1 MNLNV
6 HQDHPGGFTVTFQG
20 PLLGGAD
27 SRLFIFDVAGAP
39 DLAASAGVVRRR
51 ADVGVGAPDEL
62 SLRLAQAIEMREGS
76 ACCFD
81 ADLFHSTAPV
91 IQGAKQREVNPG
103 ARAGERGSAERGGG
117 SGRRSSCLVIPD

>member
-27 SRLFIFDVAGAP
+27 SRLFIFDEAGAP
-39 DLAASAGVVRRR
+39 DRHERSLQLA
-51 ADVGVGAPDEL
+51 ET
-62 SLRLAQAIEMREGS
+62 IEMREGS

-91 IQGAKQREVNPG
+91 IQGAKQGEGRALGPAQERARE
-103 ARAGERGSAERGGG
+103 ALQRGERGS
-117 SGRRSSCLVIPD
+117 GRVVIPD